1 MFEILALGV
10 TWLLDNVCPYPYPGS
25 AVVAVKLIEPVAEAL
40 EAAHL
45 LQEKNIN
52 ARVVNMAT
60 IKPLDRELLSR
71 CAFETGALLV
81 TEDHNIYGG
90 LGGAVAEAIVKLFPV
105 PMDFV
110 GVADTFGESGEPNE
124 LASKY
129 GLDAGS
135 ICSAATQLVARKH
148 RKPSSQQLYR

>member
-1 MFEILALGV
+1 VKDGTDLTIVACGV
-10 TWLLDNVCPYPYPGS
+10 QVHR
-25 AVVAVKLIEPVAEAL
+25 AL

-71 CAFETGALLV
+71 CALETGALLV

-90 LGGAVAEAIVKLFPV
+90 LGGAVAEAIVKSCPV

-110 GVADTFGESGEPNE
+110 GVEDTFGESGEPNE

-135 ICSAATQLVARKH
+135 ICLAATQLVARKH
-148 RKPSSQQLYR
+148 LKLSPPQLYR